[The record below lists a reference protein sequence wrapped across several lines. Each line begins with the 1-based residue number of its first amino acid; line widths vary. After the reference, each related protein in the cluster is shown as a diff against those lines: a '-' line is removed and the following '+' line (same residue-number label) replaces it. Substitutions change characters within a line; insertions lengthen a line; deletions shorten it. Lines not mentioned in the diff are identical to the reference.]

1 MLNEQK
7 VLEANE
13 KFYNAF
19 NSRDL
24 ELMKDVWLEVPSA
37 TCLHPGW
44 HLLKGYGP
52 IIQSWDN
59 IFQSG
64 GNQDIKLSD
73 VEVTASQD
81 LAWVSCRENL
91 FSITASGV
99 QLSGIHATNV
109 FRLTNGAWK
118 MLLHHAS
125 TIPSLPSE

>member
-13 KFYNAF
+13 NFYKAF
-19 NSRDL
+19 NGRDL
-24 ELMKDVWLEVPSA
+24 ELMKDVWLDDPSA

-44 HLLKGYGP
+44 HLLMDYSP
-52 IIQSWDN
+52 IIRSWDD

-73 VEVTASQD
+73 VEVTASKD

-91 FSITASGV
+91 YSITTSGV

-109 FRLTNGAWK
+109 FKLTDGAWK
-118 MLLHHAS
+118 MILHHAS
-125 TIPSLPSE
+125 TIPSLPSK